1 MPQLNRTSPGNNPD
15 RKALGSKV
23 VAGDR
28 KGRRTAFII
37 ASVVVVLI
45 LIIVGVSYYF
55 SEDARYNRLTVITV
69 DNLSIKM
76 DYFLKRIKLADSD
89 AMNMIMP
96 LTNELLIKIA
106 APQYVGEVT
115 PEDIDQE
122 LRSKASGDGETIS
135 EIEFKEWY
143 RQQLNEIGLSDAEY
157 RDRITTSILATRLQE
172 YLAERV
178 TTVAEQVHLH
188 SVLVSTEDV
197 NKIYEKENVVDK
209 QLISEIWQA
218 KQSEG
223 TVEDLGWLPRGVLPI
238 GFDETVFS
246 LAIGDVSEPLA
257 YTPPA
262 SDSTSTET
270 ETLYYLLM
278 VSEKADNREIDE
290 QPLQTLKATALDTW
304 LAEEIELHE
313 VGWHGRE
320 NGFDSVTAAWINY
333 QLSKS
338 NPSSTSQ
345 GQTQQ

>member
-1 MPQLNRTSPGNNPD
+1 MPQLNRTSPSNNPD

-28 KGRRTAFII
+28 KGRRAAFVI

-45 LIIVGVSYYF
+45 LVMVGVSYYF
-55 SEDARYNRLTVITV
+55 SEDAGYKRLTVIIV
-69 DNLSIKM
+69 DNVSIKM
-76 DYFLKRIKLADSD
+76 DYFMKRIRLDDSD
-89 AMNMIMP
+89 PLNMIMP

-115 PEDIDQE
+115 PKDIDQE
-122 LRSKASGDGETIS
+122 LRKMASGDSETIS

-157 RDRITTSILATRLQE
+157 RDRVAISILATRLQE

-178 TTVAEQVHLH
+178 PTIAEQVHLH
-188 SVLVSTEDV
+188 SVLVSIEDV
-197 NKIYEKENVVDK
+197 NKIYEKGNVADK
-209 QLISEIWQA
+209 QLISEIWQT

-238 GFDETVFS
+238 GFDETAFS
-246 LAIGDVSEPLA
+246 LAISDVSEPLA
-257 YTPPA
+257 YTPPV

-278 VSEKADNREIDE
+278 VSEKADAREIDE
-290 QPLQTLKATALDTW
+290 QPLQTLKASALNDW
-304 LAEEIELHE
+304 LAEEINLHE
-313 VGWHGRE
+313 VEWHGRE

-333 QLSKS
+333 QLSKE
-338 NPSSTSQ
+338 
-345 GQTQQ
+345 